1 MWLHC
6 SNKPLG
12 NTGQWG
18 RWIERKLT
26 HQAAPWNRASGISR
40 ASMPTSLRLG
50 CISRGFQVSLGSGRR
65 KATAICMT
73 KPQHGLPTISDSLPL
88 QHIPFCAISTPQ
100 LKKLLEAQVPISS
113 AWLLPQPEVW
123 RNKVSAFGS
132 GFIKKPRG
140 NTDGKTGQ
148 WVSWVSTCR
157 SFIIWF
163 QVLWDTKT
171 QNLFELGTECDPIFH
186 FTKKRHQSLI
196 WGHMHWKLE
205 LQGPHPWPVLLLPHY
220 HAALKCE
227 TWNPSVFETP
237 HLLQYSIRIENKDS

>member
-1 MWLHC
+1 MKQGFRNQQGVHAHIPTTRLHLPGF
-6 SNKPLG
+6 SGL
-12 NTGQWG
+12 TWQWQKE
-18 RWIERKLT
+18 INSHL
-26 HQAAPWNRASGISR
+26 HDQA
-40 ASMPTSLRLG
+40 PTW
-50 CISRGFQVSLGSGRR
+50 F
-65 KATAICMT
+65 T
-73 KPQHGLPTISDSLPL
+73 TISDSLPL
-88 QHIPFCAISTPQ
+88 QHIPFWAISTPP
-100 LKKLLEAQVPISS
+100 LKKLLEAQVPISL

-132 GFIKKPRG
+132 GFIKKPPG

-220 HAALKCE
+220 HAASKRE
-227 TWNPSVFETP
+227 TWNPSVFENP